1 MQLNKFIN
9 SKWSFSG
16 SYDSSNL
23 TFHLGLFFNKFF
35 CIRLFVFLKLIFTL
49 INFHFTQNSLKKE
62 DFNTYNTNLGKL
74 LTNSLIK
81 LGPSFIKFGQFLSVR
96 SDFLCREIINELK
109 TLQDSLPSQPF
120 ADCQEAFR
128 HDFNVEINEI
138 FKSFDPKPFASASIA
153 QVHKAYLKDSNSPIA
168 VKIQRPYLP
177 GQFYIDLLLI
187 KNSLIIYDK
196 FIKRINLSYFFALL
210 DEFGITAFDELNFI
224 QEAKNANEIKQNL
237 KHLNFV
243 KIPKINWSFT
253 GRHVITMEY
262 LESAKISSLRTKKHI
277 DSFIIKTFN
286 CYLQQFLIY
295 GLFHGDPHESNIGC
309 SKDLELVIYDFGI
322 VGRIDNETRNLI
334 IKFIL
339 AIFNKNIENA
349 TQIIQNLGIVQDNNS
364 LSLVRKILN
373 ILILAKEQDSFK
385 HNDINKVFR
394 LIKELDNKWYIPPK
408 LFLLF
413 KTAYYLSGFLLNL
426 NESINIE
433 FIIFEVVKE
442 LVPVLN

>member
-35 CIRLFVFLKLIFTL
+35 CIRLFEFLKLIFTL
-49 INFHFTQNSLKKE
+49 INFHFTQNSLKKQ

-96 SDFLCREIINELK
+96 SDFLSSEIINELK

-138 FKSFDPKPFASASIA
+138 FKFFDPKPFASASIA
-153 QVHKAYLKDSNSPIA
+153 QVHKAYLQDSNSLIA

-196 FIKRINLSYFFALL
+196 FIK
-210 DEFGITAFDELNFI
+210 
-224 QEAKNANEIKQNL
+224 
-237 KHLNFV
+237 
-243 KIPKINWSFT
+243 KINYF
-253 GRHVITMEY
+253 
-262 LESAKISSLRTKKHI
+262 
-277 DSFIIKTFN
+277 
-286 CYLQQFLIY
+286 
-295 GLFHGDPHESNIGC
+295 
-309 SKDLELVIYDFGI
+309 
-322 VGRIDNETRNLI
+322 
-334 IKFIL
+334 
-339 AIFNKNIENA
+339 
-349 TQIIQNLGIVQDNNS
+349 
-364 LSLVRKILN
+364 
-373 ILILAKEQDSFK
+373 
-385 HNDINKVFR
+385 
-394 LIKELDNKWYIPPK
+394 
-408 LFLLF
+408 
-413 KTAYYLSGFLLNL
+413 
-426 NESINIE
+426 
-433 FIIFEVVKE
+433 
-442 LVPVLN
+442 